1 MKSSQF
7 KKNQLHY
14 LASLLVCKPGDIE
27 YLCDNIH
34 DYYDKWVEQK
44 MDKVTGVPKIYPDG
58 TPKQRI
64 IRPSFNKLKQIQKSI
79 KINILGRIAL
89 PENIQG
95 GIKKKTNIT
104 NAKKHQ
110 GKKFQF
116 ATDLQDFFPS
126 VTHKQIF
133 NLFLSLGYSNH
144 IAHWLTKLT
153 SIEFELPQGTPTST
167 AIANL
172 VFYEIDKKLISL
184 SEANNLTYTRFVD
197 DLTFSSSK
205 DFHFLT
211 TQILDL
217 VRAGGF
223 KISYRK
229 TKYQGNQTLTGIEVF
244 NNYIDAPAKIKAKAK
259 LELENKEPMKA
270 APFTTY
276 MKRIRQTNKNVL
288 RPHATD

>member
-1 MKSSQF
+1 MKSSQY
-7 KKNQLHY
+7 KKSQLNY
-14 LASLLVCKPGDIE
+14 LASLLYCKPADIE
-27 YLCDNIH
+27 YLCCHIH
-34 DYYDKWVEQK
+34 EYYDKWVELK
-44 MDKVTGVPKIYPDG
+44 VDKVTGLPKTFPDG

-79 KINILGRIAL
+79 KIKILGKIEL

-95 GIKKKTNIT
+95 GVKKKTNIT

-110 GKKFQF
+110 GNKFQF

-126 VTHKQIF
+126 VTHKQIY
-133 NLFLSLGYSNH
+133 NLFLSLGYSNY

-172 VFYEIDKKLISL
+172 VFYEIDKKLIAL
-184 SEANNLTYTRFVD
+184 SKAYNLTYTRFVD
-197 DLTFSSSK
+197 DLTFSSGQ
-205 DFHFLT
+205 DFRFLT
-211 TQILDL
+211 TQIIDL
-217 VRAGGF
+217 VKSGGF

-244 NNYIDAPAKIKAKAK
+244 NNYIDAPDKIKLKAK
-259 LELENKEPMKA
+259 DESKSA
-270 APFTTY
+270 ASGSKPYTHY
-276 MKRIRQTNKNVL
+276 LQRIRQTNNNASRKF
-288 RPHATD
+288 H